1 MILAYSMLFCDYYH
15 PEFGVGGTHPSN
27 APFRGTVK
35 SPRVVLVKR
44 SVEAKRD
51 PSPRRRKPRTSTP
64 KAESLWA
71 RCRSTG
77 FGELAPRCRP
87 VRSGGS
93 PSAPRPCVLGDAAA
107 RVLLGLDVGFLYR
120 FHRLFWLGFG
130 LERKNDRAWERQ
142 LRFGKGALCFSRFRF

>member
-51 PSPRRRKPRTSTP
+51 PSPRKSKTENKYPEGRVPLSVLSFYGLRGGVAPCA
-64 KAESLWA
+64 AEGA
-71 RCRSTG
+71 R
-77 FGELAPRCRP
+77 ARP
-87 VRSGGS
+87 GPV
-93 PSAPRPCVLGDAAA
+93 
-107 RVLLGLDVGFLYR
+107 F
-120 FHRLFWLGFG
+120 
-130 LERKNDRAWERQ
+130 
-142 LRFGKGALCFSRFRF
+142 